1 MIRLGV
7 IGNGRIAARFVKSAK
22 LVPEVQI
29 VCIYNP
35 RKSSAEAFVAK
46 NGIGMATDEWEIL
59 LSRVDAVYIASPH
72 ATHVDYAR
80 RALLGGKHVFCEKPM
95 AFFGKEASE
104 LFSMA
109 SERGLVLM
117 EAVKTAYAPGYMHL
131 IETAK
136 SGKIGAVR
144 DVEACFTKLTDPA
157 GRELTDT
164 VYGGALI
171 ELGTYVLLPVIEL
184 FGEDPGD
191 VMFYS
196 VKDAKGLDLFTKVH
210 LGYEEGFGLGKVG
223 LGVKSEGEL
232 IISGTKGYLYAK
244 APWWLTREFE
254 IRYEDPNERE
264 RHTFEF
270 EGDGLHY
277 ELQAFVKEIQTDRRD
292 DSRRKRLSI
301 AFAAVMERFLCS
313 RSPADQKWFRQTK
326 RDGLGSAGNMLGSHQ
341 L

>member
-7 IGNGRIAARFVKSAK
+7 IGTGRIATRFLKDAE

-35 RKSSAEAFVAK
+35 RKSSAEAFAAK
-46 NGIGMATDEWEIL
+46 NGVGMATDKWEIL
-59 LSRVDAVYIASPH
+59 LSLVDAVYIASVH

-80 RALLGGKHVFCEKPM
+80 RALLEGKHVLCEKPM
-95 AFFGKEASE
+95 AFSGKEASE
-104 LFSMA
+104 LFSLA
-109 SERGLVLM
+109 SERGLVLV
-117 EAVKTAYAPGYMHL
+117 EAVKTAYCPGYMHL

-136 SGKIGAVR
+136 SGKIGTVR

-157 GRELTDT
+157 GRELTET
-164 VYGGALI
+164 LYGGALI
-171 ELGTYVLLPVIEL
+171 ELGTYVLLPAIEL
-184 FGEDPGD
+184 FGAHPED

-254 IRYEDPNERE
+254 VRYENPNERE
-264 RHTFEF
+264 SYAFEF
-270 EGDGLHY
+270 AGDGLHY
-277 ELQAFVKEIQTDRRD
+277 ELRAFVKEIQTNRRD
-292 DSRRKRLSI
+292 DSKRKRMSI
-301 AFAAVMERFLCS
+301 AFAEIMERFLRS
-313 RSPADQKWFRQTK
+313 R
-326 RDGLGSAGNMLGSHQ
+326 
-341 L
+341 